1 VAVLHQLMGS
11 QSLILHIQISSC
23 KIYTQINKYMY
34 TVFPIF
40 WNQTQ
45 YIFFKENL
53 NIFKYTNCDNTRTS
67 SDYVYFTTL
76 STVSLLLFYFEGKIF
91 KPFHQII
98 PYWSLILII
107 FTTEH
112 LLWIV
117 CQSKN
122 IIWTEWNILGAT
134 DQSIN
139 CHLAQNIINYSL
151 YYTQPTKTTSTR
163 TQLDSL
169 YGHS

>member
-1 VAVLHQLMGS
+1 MAVLHQLMGS

-112 LLWIV
+112 LLWIG
-117 CQSKN
+117 
-122 IIWTEWNILGAT
+122 L
-134 DQSIN
+134 SI
-139 CHLAQNIINYSL
+139 QK
-151 YYTQPTKTTSTR
+151 YYMDWMEYFGSNRPVHK
-163 TQLDSL
+163 LPFGPK
-169 YGHS
+169 YH

>member
-1 VAVLHQLMGS
+1 MAVLHQLMGS
-11 QSLILHIQISSC
+11 QSLILDIQISSC

-91 KPFHQII
+91 KSFHQII
-98 PYWSLILII
+98 SYWSLILII
-107 FTTEH
+107 FMTEH
-112 LLWIV
+112 LLWIG
-117 CQSKN
+117 
-122 IIWTEWNILGAT
+122 L
-134 DQSIN
+134 SI
-139 CHLAQNIINYSL
+139 QK
-151 YYTQPTKTTSTR
+151 YYMDWIEYFGSNRPVHK
-163 TQLDSL
+163 LPFGPK
-169 YGHS
+169 YH

>member
-1 VAVLHQLMGS
+1 MAVLHQLMGS
-11 QSLILHIQISSC
+11 QSLILDIQISSC

-112 LLWIV
+112 LLWIG
-117 CQSKN
+117 
-122 IIWTEWNILGAT
+122 L
-134 DQSIN
+134 SI
-139 CHLAQNIINYSL
+139 QK
-151 YYTQPTKTTSTR
+151 YYMDWMEYFGSNRPVHK
-163 TQLDSL
+163 LPFGPK
-169 YGHS
+169 YH

>member
-11 QSLILHIQISSC
+11 QSLILDIQISSC

-112 LLWIV
+112 LLWIG
-117 CQSKN
+117 
-122 IIWTEWNILGAT
+122 L
-134 DQSIN
+134 SI
-139 CHLAQNIINYSL
+139 QK
-151 YYTQPTKTTSTR
+151 YYMDWMEYFGSNRPVHK
-163 TQLDSL
+163 LPFGPK
-169 YGHS
+169 YH

>member
-1 VAVLHQLMGS
+1 MAVLHQLMGS
-11 QSLILHIQISSC
+11 QSLILDIQISSC

-91 KPFHQII
+91 TSFHQII

-107 FTTEH
+107 FMTEH
-112 LLWIV
+112 LLWIG
-117 CQSKN
+117 
-122 IIWTEWNILGAT
+122 L
-134 DQSIN
+134 SI
-139 CHLAQNIINYSL
+139 QK
-151 YYTQPTKTTSTR
+151 YYMDWIEYFGSNRPVHK
-163 TQLDSL
+163 LPFGPK
-169 YGHS
+169 YH